1 MYEFDYEN
9 KLRYQTEPKCIYVQ
23 VNECGVCTKDISL
36 ANEITRLLM
45 PTSQSLLTC
54 NLFKHSNTKIPNIVL
69 IIGLWQ
75 TQTVVH
81 RELTK
86 KALFATDIHVPP
98 KWL

>member
-23 VNECGVCTKDISL
+23 VKGCGVCLL

-54 NLFKHSNTKIPNIVL
+54 NLLKGEKQSNTKIPNIVL
-69 IIGLWQ
+69 IIGL
-75 TQTVVH
+75 
-81 RELTK
+81 
-86 KALFATDIHVPP
+86 
-98 KWL
+98 